1 MFGLGY
7 TSGRTM
13 TNSLIALVLALAP
26 EAEASPRLPDLVPGN
41 GVEPVVSRIES
52 EIEAAR
58 VEGLFDLPPIQEE
71 IPPTEPVILAEDVGE
86 ATFYG
91 GRFHGRRTA
100 SGERFDQH
108 AMTAAH
114 RTWPFGTIVRVT
126 NMNNGRQVVVRI
138 NDRGP
143 YGRAKKA
150 ARKVIDVSR
159 AAAESLGFI
168 RDGRIVAR
176 VEVLEWGD

>member
-1 MFGLGY
+1 ML
-7 TSGRTM
+7 S
-13 TNSLIALVLALAP
+13 ALVISVALVAAGGTEP
-26 EAEASPRLPDLVPGN
+26 PPVDPIEVHSGN
-41 GVEPVVSRIES
+41 VGTVVDRIES
-52 EIEAAR
+52 EIELAR
-58 VEGLFDLPPIQEE
+58 QQGLFDPPPPPEE
-71 IPPTEPVILAEDVGE
+71 IPLPEPAILAEDVGE

-126 NMNNGRQVVVRI
+126 NLNNGKSVVVRI

-143 YGRAKKA
+143 YGKAKKA
-150 ARKVIDVSR
+150 ARKIIDVSR
-159 AAAESLGFI
+159 GAAHRLDFI
-168 RDGRIVAR
+168 RDGRIVAK
-176 VEVLEWGD
+176 VEVLEWGK